1 MSSSDRSKQKNAG
14 EKEEMNFLKM
24 QLNDDDVMAIVVHFI
39 FRSTRR

>member
-24 QLNDDDVMAIVVHFI
+24 QLNDDDVMAIVVDFI